1 MVYMLTFTINIPP
14 MLAYIPYMDPMGYD
28 ILCIKLSAG
37 LIPCSAPNRSAPAAG
52 LAASRPLRGW
62 PDMESG
68 SQTFH
73 GKTGKPLEK
82 HRKIWGRTL

>member
-1 MVYMLTFTINIPP
+1 M
-14 MLAYIPYMDPMGYD
+14 
-28 ILCIKLSAG
+28 CIKLSAC

-62 PDMESG
+62 PDMESPII
-68 SQTFH
+68 FH

-82 HRKIWGRTL
+82 T

>member
-1 MVYMLTFTINIPP
+1 M
-14 MLAYIPYMDPMGYD
+14 
-28 ILCIKLSAG
+28 CIKLSAC

-62 PDMESG
+62 PDMESPII
-68 SQTFH
+68 FH